1 MKVSAGAMGMGSTR
15 KRKNDGDRV
24 LPGRILHRLNHELSR
39 HLPEQRLFLRS
50 DTETRFIRLTPVTQ
64 AIALGTG
71 GAVVAWTIVAS
82 AILMMDS
89 LGAGNAREQTR
100 REQVAY
106 EARLNA
112 LSADRERRTE
122 EARSAQARFNVALE
136 QVSRMQS
143 ALLASENRRAELA
156 TGIDVIQ
163 NTLRNAIDERDA
175 ARAQLAKARAT
186 LIARNGNTHTRAG
199 ETKDMEETV
208 AMLSTALS
216 DTAEARDTADS
227 DAERAKKEADKL
239 ALDKR
244 LMQERNK
251 MIFSKL
257 ETVISTT
264 TKPLDALFKKV
275 GISPN
280 SVLNEVKRG
289 YTGPGAVTKISFSTS
304 GKPAAAEEAQANQ
317 VLKGFDTLLR
327 LRTGADK
334 IPLGLPVKASFRYS
348 SPFGWRSNPMG
359 SGREFH
365 PGQDIAAAWGTP
377 LFATADGVVVR
388 AGWVRGYG
396 NLVQIQHAFGLS
408 TRYGHMSRI
417 RVSVGERVSRGQRIG
432 DMGSTGRSTGPHVHY
447 EVRQGDK
454 PVNPMTY
461 IKAAAYVF

>member
-1 MKVSAGAMGMGSTR
+1 MT
-15 KRKNDGDRV
+15 
-24 LPGRILHRLNHELSR
+24 GRILHRLNHAFSR

-50 DTETRFIRLTPVTQ
+50 DSETRFIRLTPVTQ

-100 REQVAY
+100 REQIAY

-112 LSADRERRTE
+112 LSADSEKRTE

-143 ALLASENRRAELA
+143 ALLASENRRAELG

-163 NTLRNAIDERDA
+163 KTLQNAIEERDA

-186 LIARNGNTHTRAG
+186 LVAKTGTTHTRAG
-199 ETKDMEETV
+199 QAKDMEETV
-208 AMLSTALS
+208 AILSTALS
-216 DTAEARDTADS
+216 HTATARDTADN
-227 DAERAKKEADKL
+227 DAQAAKKEADKL

-264 TKPLDALFKKV
+264 TKPLDTLFKKV
-275 GISPN
+275 GISPKT
-280 SVLNEVKRG
+280 VLGEVKRG
-289 YTGPGAVTKISFSTS
+289 YSGTGGPVTKISMATS
-304 GKPAAAEEAQANQ
+304 DPATEEEEARANKVLDGFDKLVMLRLGANQ
-317 VLKGFDTLLR
+317 
-327 LRTGADK
+327 
-334 IPLGLPVKASFRYS
+334 IPLGLPLHAAFRYS
-348 SPFGWRSNPMG
+348 SPFGWRKNPMG
-359 SGREFH
+359 PGRDFH
-365 PGQDIAAAWGTP
+365 PGQDIAAKWGTP
-377 LFATADGVVVR
+377 LYATASGVIVI

-396 NLVQIQHAFGLS
+396 NLVQIKNAFGLS
-408 TRYGHMSRI
+408 TRFGHMSRI
-417 RVSVGERVSRGQRIG
+417 RVKVGERVSRGQRIG

>member
-1 MKVSAGAMGMGSTR
+1 MT
-15 KRKNDGDRV
+15 
-24 LPGRILHRLNHELSR
+24 GRIIHRLNHAFSR
-39 HLPEQRLFLRS
+39 YLPEQRLFLRS
-50 DTETRFIRLTPVTQ
+50 DTETRFIRLTPATQ

-100 REQVAY
+100 REQIAY

-112 LSADRERRTE
+112 LSADSEKRTE

-143 ALLASENRRAELA
+143 ELLASENRRAELE

-163 NTLRNAIDERDA
+163 KTLQNAIEERDA

-186 LIARNGNTHTRAG
+186 LVARNGTTHTRAG
-199 ETKDMEETV
+199 QAKDMEETV
-208 AMLSTALS
+208 AMLSSALS
-216 DTAEARDTADS
+216 DTAAARDSADS
-227 DAERAKKEADKL
+227 DAQAARKEADKL

-257 ETVISTT
+257 ENVIATT
-264 TKPLDALFKKV
+264 TKPLDKLFKKV
-275 GISPN
+275 GISPET
-280 SVLNEVKRG
+280 VLGEVKRG
-289 YTGPGAVTKISFSTS
+289 YTGVGGPETKISMAASD
-304 GKPAAAEEAQANQ
+304 PATEEEEANANK
-317 VLKGFDTLLR
+317 VLAGFDRLAMLR
-327 LRTGADK
+327 QGVNQ
-334 IPLGLPVKASFRYS
+334 IPLGLPLHAAFRYS
-348 SPFGWRSNPMG
+348 SRFGWRKNPMG

-365 PGQDIAAAWGTP
+365 PGQDIAAKWGTP
-377 LFATADGVVVR
+377 LYATASGVVVI

-396 NLVQIQHAFGLS
+396 NLVQIKNSFGLS
-408 TRYGHMSRI
+408 TRFGHMSRI
-417 RVSVGERVSRGQRIG
+417 RVKVGERVSRGQRIG

-461 IKAAAYVF
+461 IKAAANVF